1 MLRSQSISVVPG
13 RRRRRLSVVAVFAAA
28 AMLALSPVTAADSVD
43 AANNEFS
50 GSWFVELSSAPV
62 AAGGR
67 LSQTQR
73 DKKQFRSAAERAGI
87 RFTERFAFDKLWNGL
102 SIEVDDRDIS
112 RITGLKGVKAV
123 YPVVSASIGPQP
135 VSRGEL
141 ASAIAMTGADLAQS
155 SLGFDGSGV
164 RVAVMDTGIDYDHP
178 DLGGCFGSGCRVAVG
193 HDFVGDAYTGPGS
206 TPVPDDD
213 PDDCNGHGTHVAG
226 IVGADGDVTGVA
238 PGVTFGAYRVF
249 GCSGSTSADIMIAAM
264 ERALEDDMDVLNMS
278 IGSSFQWPQYPT
290 ASASDLLVNNGMT
303 VVASFGNSG
312 SSGLYSGSA
321 PGVGK
326 KVIAVA
332 SVDNDSF
339 VVPSFTVNG
348 TSIGYDVMA
357 FSVDPPTSGSEEIVF
372 VGQGCDADLPLGAD
386 PSGKVALIVRGGC
399 TFREKAENAEDAGAT
414 AAVVHNSS
422 PGLFF
427 GTLGEPGIGI
437 PVVSISQEDGLFIRA
452 QAAPVTMTWT
462 DEQITVANPTG
473 GLISGFSSYGLS
485 PDLALK
491 PDISAP
497 GGFINSTYPLEL
509 GGYATL
515 SGTSMAAPH
524 VAGSAALLLQA
535 DPNTP
540 SQAVRRILQNSADP
554 FVWWASPASGFL
566 DNVHRQGAGLVD
578 VDDAI
583 LAGTRIEPGKISLG
597 EGEAGTQTVTLSV
610 ENNDFVPVTYDLS
623 HVTALSTG
631 GVISP
636 SFFLSNAGAAFSAGS
651 LMVDPGSTATVDVT
665 ISPATGPTF
674 GQYGGYIVFTPQG
687 GGQTH
692 RVPYA
697 GFVGDYQGITVLE
710 PTPSGFPWLA
720 TLSGDTYFNE
730 PDGATYTME
739 GGDVPFILVHLEHQ
753 SRRLKM
759 EVFDANTGRAHHT
772 ALEFEYVGRN
782 STPTGFFALPWD
794 GTTVNGRKLNVL
806 PDGDYVIRLSVQKAL
821 GDDENPDHT
830 EEWISPVITIARP

>member
-1 MLRSQSISVVPG
+1 MLKHQRKLPVAAS
-13 RRRRRLSVVAVFAAA
+13 RRMRMAAG
-28 AMLALSPVTAADSVD
+28 AMLAAVGMLMLSPAVAADSVD
-43 AANNEFS
+43 AAGNEFT
-50 GSWFVELSSAPV
+50 GSWFVEFPSTPV

-67 LSQTQR
+67 LNQTQR
-73 DKKQFRSAAERAGI
+73 DKRQFRQAAEQAGI
-87 RFTERFAFDKLWNGL
+87 EFEERFAFDKLWNGL
-102 SIEVDDRDIS
+102 SIQVDSRDVPGIS
-112 RITGLKGVKAV
+112 NLKGVKAV
-123 YPVVSASIGPQP
+123 YPVVSATVDPEP
-135 VSRGEL
+135 VSRADL
-141 ASAIAMTGADLAQS
+141 ASAITMTGANLAQT

-178 DLGGCFGSGCRVAVG
+178 DLGGCFGPGCRVEVG

-206 TPVPDDD
+206 LPVPDDD

-249 GCSGSTSADIMIAAM
+249 GCSGSTSVDIMIAAM
-264 ERALEDDMDVLNMS
+264 ERALDDDMDVLNMS

-290 ASASDLLVNNGMT
+290 AAASDVLVNNGVT

-312 SSGLYSGSA
+312 GSGLYSASA
-321 PGVGK
+321 PGVGE
-326 KVIAVA
+326 KVIGVA
-332 SVDNDSF
+332 SVDNEAF
-339 VVPSFTVNG
+339 VVPSFVVSE
-348 TSIGYDVMA
+348 TSIGYDVMSFA
-357 FSVDPPTSGSEEIVF
+357 ADPPTSGSEEIVF
-372 VGQGCDADLPLGAD
+372 VGQGCDADLPLDAD

-399 TFREKAENAEDAGAT
+399 TFREKAENAADAGAT
-414 AAVVHNSS
+414 AVVIHNSS

-427 GTLGEPGIGI
+427 GTLGSPAFGT
-437 PVVSISQEDGLFIRA
+437 PVVSISQEDGLFIRD
-452 QAAPVTMTWT
+452 QEAPVMLTWT
-462 DEQITVANPTG
+462 DEMVTVDNPTG
-473 GLISGFSSYGLS
+473 GLISSFSSYGLS

-497 GGFINSTYPLEL
+497 GGFINSTFPLEL
-509 GGYATL
+509 GAFATL

-535 DPNTP
+535 HPNTP
-540 SQAVRRILQNSADP
+540 SQVVRDILQNSADP
-554 FVWWASPASGFL
+554 FVWWGNPGLGFL

-583 LAGTRIEPGKISLG
+583 LAGTKIEPGKVSLG
-597 EGEAGTQTVTLSV
+597 EGEAGAQTVTLTV
-610 ENNDFVPVTYDLS
+610 ENNDLFPVTYDLS

-631 GVISP
+631 GVITP
-636 SFFLSNAGAAFSAGS
+636 SFFLSNAGAAFSTS
-651 LMVDPGSTATVDVT
+651 PLTVNPGSTGTVDVT

-674 GQYGGYIVFTPQG
+674 GQYGGYIVFTPQE
-687 GGQTH
+687 GGQTY

-720 TLSGDTYFNE
+720 TLSGDTFFNE

-739 GGDVPFILVHLEHQ
+739 GDDVPFILVHLEHQ

-759 EVFDANTGRAHHT
+759 EVFDADTGRAHHR
-772 ALEFEYVGRN
+772 ALQLEYVGRN
-782 STPTGFFALPWD
+782 STPTSFFALAWD
-794 GTTVNGRKLNVL
+794 GTTVNGNNLNVL
-806 PDGDYVIRLSVQKAL
+806 PDGDYVIRLSVLKAL
-821 GDDENPDHT
+821 GDDDDPAHT
-830 EEWISPVITIARP
+830 EVWTSPVITIARP

>member
-1 MLRSQSISVVPG
+1 MMNGLMMFSISS
-13 RRRRRLSVVAVFAAA
+13 RRHLRQSAAALFAAA
-28 AMLALSPVTAADSVD
+28 AMLMLSPVTAADSVD
-43 AANNEFS
+43 AADNEFS
-50 GSWFVELSSAPV
+50 GSWFVELSSTPV

-67 LSQTQR
+67 LDQTQR

-102 SIEVDDRDIS
+102 SIEAADRDIP
-112 RITGLKGVKAV
+112 RIAGLQGVQAV
-123 YPVVSASIGPQP
+123 YPVVSADIDPEP
-135 VSRGEL
+135 ASRGEL
-141 ASAIAMTGADLAQS
+141 ASAISMTGADLAQT

-164 RVAVMDTGIDYDHP
+164 RVAVMDTGVDYDHP
-178 DLGGCFGSGCRVAVG
+178 DLGGCFGPGCRVEVG
-193 HDFVGDAYTGPGS
+193 HDFVGDDYTGPGS
-206 TPVPDDD
+206 ERAPDDD

-290 ASASDLLVNNGMT
+290 AAASDVLVNNGVT

-312 SSGLYSGSA
+312 GSGLYSGSA

-326 KVIAVA
+326 KVIGVA
-332 SVDNDSF
+332 SVDNDAF

-348 TSIGYDVMA
+348 TSIAYDVMS

-372 VGQGCDADLPLGAD
+372 VGLGCDADLPLAAD

-399 TFREKAENAEDAGAT
+399 SFAEKAENAEDGGAT
-414 AAVVHNSS
+414 AAVVHNNE

-427 GTLGEPGIGI
+427 GTLGGPGIGI
-437 PVVSISQEDGLFIRA
+437 PVVSISQEDGLFIRG
-452 QAAPVTMTWT
+452 QDTPVTLTWT
-462 DEQITVANPTG
+462 DEMVAVDNPTG

-497 GGFINSTYPLEL
+497 GGIINSTYPLEL

-535 DPNTP
+535 HPNTP

-554 FVWWASPASGFL
+554 FAWWGNPGSGFL

-597 EGEAGTQTVTLSV
+597 EGETGPQTVTLAV

-636 SFFLSNAGAAFSAGS
+636 SFFLSNAGAAFGTSP
-651 LMVDPGSTATVDVT
+651 LTVDPGSTETVDVT

-674 GQYGGYIVFTPQG
+674 GQYGGYIVLTPQD

-710 PTPSGFPWLA
+710 PTSFGFPWLA
-720 TLSGDTYFNE
+720 TLSEGTFFNE

-739 GGDVPFILVHLEHQ
+739 GDDVPYILVHLEHQ

-759 EVFDANTGRAHHT
+759 EVFDADTGRAHHS
-772 ALEFEYVGRN
+772 ALEFEYMGRN
-782 STPTGFFALPWD
+782 STSTSFFALPWD
-794 GTTVNGRKLNVL
+794 GTTVNGRKLNKL

-821 GDDENPDHT
+821 GDDEDPDHT
-830 EEWISPVITIARP
+830 EEWTSPVITIARP